1 MLTLTL
7 NFYIMASLKFI
18 LKTQQEDKT
27 GKCPLYIRLIKDRKA
42 KFISTGIKLEK
53 NQWDEAKQKVR
64 KNFPNSTRLNAVLAA
79 KIADASV
86 EIMDQE
92 RKIKSV
98 NAEQLKKALLGADSV
113 NFFQYAYKTINTMRG
128 NISENTYFN
137 YIYYV
142 DCLKEFAGTDELTF
156 EDITLSLIKEYVSY
170 SITVKGLKTSSVKSS
185 LIPLSAIY
193 NTAIDEQIIDKSKF
207 PFDKIK
213 LKSQPAKRNFLTLDQ
228 IEALKNYKPKEKSK
242 RDICRD
248 MFLFAVSSAGL
259 RFSDVVTLTWENID
273 LKTGIIERRIGKT
286 GRRHRLKM
294 GATAQEIIQKYKPK
308 TEDKKKL
315 VFPAISQNIFDSQDQ
330 VALRTLITNSN
341 AIFNY
346 YLKCIGTELEFP
358 FPVHFHMSR
367 HTFATQALSKG
378 MRIEFVSKLM
388 DHSNIKTTQIYAK
401 IINEDLDKAV
411 DTFVI

>member
-1 MLTLTL
+1 
-7 NFYIMASLKFI
+7 
-18 LKTQQEDKT
+18 
-27 GKCPLYIRLIKDRKA
+27 
-42 KFISTGIKLEK
+42 
-53 NQWDEAKQKVR
+53 
-64 KNFPNSTRLNAVLAA
+64 
-79 KIADASV
+79 
-86 EIMDQE
+86 
-92 RKIKSV
+92 
-98 NAEQLKKALLGADSV
+98 
-113 NFFQYAYKTINTMRG
+113 
-128 NISENTYFN
+128 
-137 YIYYV
+137 
-142 DCLKEFAGTDELTF
+142 
-156 EDITLSLIKEYVSY
+156 
-170 SITVKGLKTSSVKSS
+170 
-185 LIPLSAIY
+185 
-193 NTAIDEQIIDKSKF
+193 
-207 PFDKIK
+207 
-213 LKSQPAKRNFLTLDQ
+213 
-228 IEALKNYKPKEKSK
+228 
-242 RDICRD
+242 